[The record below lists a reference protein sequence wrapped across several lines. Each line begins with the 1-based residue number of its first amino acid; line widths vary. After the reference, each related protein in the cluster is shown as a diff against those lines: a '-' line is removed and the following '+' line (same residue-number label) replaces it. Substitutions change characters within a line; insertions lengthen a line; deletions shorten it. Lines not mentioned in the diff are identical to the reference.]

1 MCVARVLY
9 HASVLRALNPGG
21 TPWGLEGAGK
31 SWGGVGTEHLSLS
44 FIAVTTLNTT
54 DAIFGVHLHPRAA
67 AHKPARASR
76 TRELAKSVLSTS
88 H

>member
-31 SWGGVGTEHLSLS
+31 SWGGLAEHLSLS
-44 FIAVTTLNTT
+44 FIAVTTLNTN

-67 AHKPARASR
+67 AHKSEGPSR

>member
-31 SWGGVGTEHLSLS
+31 VGLGTEHLSLS

-54 DAIFGVHLHPRAA
+54 DAIFGVHPHPRAA
-67 AHKPARASR
+67 AHKSEGPSR